1 MGANTPRKT
10 RGKPFGP
17 SNPGVPFKPGNPGK
31 PRGTRHRTTRAVAE
45 MLDGEAEAITRVCID
60 KALRGGDVALRLC
73 MERLAP
79 PTKDAPV
86 KFTLAPVRSVED
98 MAKAGGDIL
107 AAVSA
112 GEISPEEA
120 VRVIGLL
127 GRLRDLIELVDIEAR
142 LKALEG
148 GDDGNS

>member
-1 MGANTPRKT
+1 MGENAPRKT
-10 RGKPFGP
+10 RGVPFGP
-17 SNPGVPFKPGNPGK
+17 LNPGKPFKPGNPGK
-31 PRGTRHRTTRAVAE
+31 AKGTRHRTTRAVAE
-45 MLDGEAEAITRVCID
+45 LLDGEAEAITRVCIN
-60 KALRGGDVALRLC
+60 KALAGDGIALRLC
-73 MERLAP
+73 MERLVP
-79 PTKDAPV
+79 PTKDSPV
-86 KFTLAPVRSVED
+86 KFTLAPVRSVDD

-148 GDDGNS
+148 SDDGNS

>member
-1 MGANTPRKT
+1 MGENAPRRS

-17 SNPGVPFKPGNPGK
+17 SNPGVPFKPGNAGK
-31 PRGTRHRTTRAVAE
+31 PKGTRHKTTRAVAE
-45 MLDGEAEAITRVCID
+45 LLDGEAEAITRKCIA
-60 KALRGGDVALRLC
+60 KALEGDGVALRLC
-73 MERLAP
+73 MERLVS
-79 PTKDAPV
+79 PTKDSPV

-98 MAKAGGDIL
+98 MARAGGDIL

-120 VRVIGLL
+120 TRVIGLL
-127 GRLRDLIELVDIEAR
+127 GRLRDLLELVDIEAR

-148 GDDGNS
+148 PDGN

>member
-1 MGANTPRKT
+1 MGAAPRKNAAVT
-10 RGKPFGP
+10 RGK
-17 SNPGVPFKPGNPGK
+17 PFKPGNPGK
-31 PRGTRHRTTRAVAE
+31 PKGARHRTTQAVAE
-45 MLDGEAEAITRVCID
+45 MLDGEAEAITRVCIE
-60 KALRGGDVALRLC
+60 KALKGDGVALRLA
-73 MERLAP
+73 MERLSP

-98 MAKAGGDIL
+98 MARAGGDIL

-120 VRVIGLL
+120 ARVIGLL

-148 GDDGNS
+148 SD